1 MEQKTGSSMMTDAAS
16 ENNALEALKAFNTAV
31 TTTRLYPADA
41 PQVPASAE
49 KAYQA
54 IKRHLRKNGDLVF
67 SIENGEGMLCGSPIQ
82 KQTLGKLHG
91 ADVFQHLRLLNLS
104 CAVIHPG
111 LDRKLFK
118 QILSFFTTPLQKIKN
133 EGGGQSF
140 AIRTGLADVFPEGYT
155 VMMARDDGDN
165 PDKVLDS
172 FSQSF
177 SDTRKEVIDYF
188 SGIADDEEIGREIV
202 QDFMDP
208 DRAARTITACI
219 VNALQ
224 EIWKKEAIELSPVF
238 EKIQKNIDEYLNQT
252 QKEAVALKTADLL
265 LQGLKGPLLA
275 VLFCQDMPNP
285 FGEALFQALMAR
297 IGIEDF
303 RRITEFLQKRGRVYA
318 EKFGEGSTPYHLVKK
333 TTTALLD
340 TVRGRQYLA
349 LEKTRSLLEEGE
361 KERRKKR
368 IQAGINAIFQGKIAV
383 LENDEI
389 VGHLPHIVERLLA
402 NSKDEIAAQ
411 LIEKLAKELL
421 KGNKKIETKVSQSLS
436 SIGTILVEAEK
447 WDWLEKLSGPFLRWV
462 KEVDKA
468 DPVYDGIVTVLQQ
481 VMQHGY
487 RIGNNKTAD
496 QILNV
501 MFAIRSGLI
510 QKSPEVC
517 KITGNI
523 QDRFVD
529 KTLLGSFLSSS
540 IANPVDELLGQR
552 ISMQGPVAARFLIT
566 NLTTSENAGER
577 IRILDLLA
585 NMGPLLPEVL
595 VEKLP
600 EPMPWF
606 GKRNLL
612 KLLAETGSEEHSDAA
627 LPFLNHDDL
636 RVQREA
642 FVCLYKISGGK
653 RKRVLLNAL
662 SLAGE
667 TMKVQ
672 IVKALVPLV
681 DDDVVES
688 LVELLQ
694 DQEHF
699 SVEVRGPLIQQVCR
713 ALSHSASKSGLAAL
727 EKLLSHRRKGK
738 AKKLDPAVWRSA
750 EMALQQMHDNL
761 EEKNRQ
767 SASVQEQ
774 TGGTSGFPMNELEG
788 EQLITNFPEEQQVRA
803 YLEQGNKAKAK
814 ALLSI
819 LIGKTAGMRQ
829 FVQAEKLREWLI
841 DIDPTALTSILQAAE
856 IIENEKCSSIDK
868 DHLETWHGLYE
879 IMSTEEFNTLY
890 YSFEQKK
897 YDAEEIIIKQG
908 TILPALFFINSGRIR
923 LFSKEDDAETLCKII
938 GRGEVLGASSFFSSS
953 VWTINAAALGYTEVS
968 VLDQEK
974 TENWFKDY
982 PALEAKLA
990 DYCMKFDGLKDFFQ
1004 TTGRERR
1011 AYEREKATGK
1021 IALIILDR
1029 YGKDTGITS
1038 KGDLVDIS
1046 IGGISFL
1053 VHMSQ
1058 KRNARLLLGRNVRIV
1073 FSVKSLESENPFKV
1087 AGLVV
1092 AVSLHKTT
1100 PNEYFVH
1107 IRFDNPI
1114 RIEDMQEIVDAA
1126 KQEH

>member
-1 MEQKTGSSMMTDAAS
+1 M
-16 ENNALEALKAFNTAV
+16 
-31 TTTRLYPADA
+31 
-41 PQVPASAE
+41 
-49 KAYQA
+49 
-54 IKRHLRKNGDLVF
+54 
-67 SIENGEGMLCGSPIQ
+67 
-82 KQTLGKLHG
+82 
-91 ADVFQHLRLLNLS
+91 
-104 CAVIHPG
+104 
-111 LDRKLFK
+111 
-118 QILSFFTTPLQKIKN
+118 
-133 EGGGQSF
+133 
-140 AIRTGLADVFPEGYT
+140 
-155 VMMARDDGDN
+155 
-165 PDKVLDS
+165 
-172 FSQSF
+172 
-177 SDTRKEVIDYF
+177 
-188 SGIADDEEIGREIV
+188 
-202 QDFMDP
+202 
-208 DRAARTITACI
+208 
-219 VNALQ
+219 
-224 EIWKKEAIELSPVF
+224 
-238 EKIQKNIDEYLNQT
+238 
-252 QKEAVALKTADLL
+252 
-265 LQGLKGPLLA
+265 
-275 VLFCQDMPNP
+275 
-285 FGEALFQALMAR
+285 
-297 IGIEDF
+297 
-303 RRITEFLQKRGRVYA
+303 EFLQGRERAYV
-318 EKFGEGSTPYHLVKK
+318 EKFGEESTPYQLVNE
-333 TTTALLD
+333 TSTALLD
-340 TVRGRQYLA
+340 TVKGRQYLA

-368 IQAGINAIFQGKIAV
+368 IQAGINAIFQGKISV
-383 LENDEI
+383 LGNDEI
-389 VGHLPHIVERLLA
+389 VGQLPHIVERLLA
-402 NSKDEIAAQ
+402 NGKNDIAAQ

-421 KGNKKIETKVSQSLS
+421 KGNKKIETKVSQSLG
-436 SIGTILVEAEK
+436 SIGSSLVEAEK

-462 KEVDKA
+462 KEVDTA
-468 DPVYDGIVTVLQQ
+468 DSVYEGIVTVLQH
-481 VMQHGY
+481 VMLHGY
-487 RIGNNKTAD
+487 RVGNNKTAD
-496 QILNV
+496 QILNM
-501 MFAIRSGLI
+501 MFAIRSGLM
-510 QKSPEVC
+510 QKSPEIIKV
-517 KITGNI
+517 TGNV

-529 KTLLGSFLSSS
+529 KMLLKALLASS

-566 NLTTSENAGER
+566 TLIASENAGER

-612 KLLAETGSEEHSDAA
+612 KLLAETGSDEHTDAT

-653 RKRVLLNAL
+653 RRKALLKAL

-672 IVKALVPLV
+672 IVKALLPLV
-681 DDDVVES
+681 DEDVVES

-699 SVEVRGPLIQQVCR
+699 SVEVRGPLIQQICR
-713 ALSHSASKSGLAAL
+713 ALSHSASKSGLSAL

-750 EMALQQMHDNL
+750 EMALQQIRDNL
-761 EEKNRQ
+761 EDKKRQ
-767 SASVQEQ
+767 SLSVQDKMGES
-774 TGGTSGFPMNELEG
+774 SGFPMNELEG
-788 EQLITNFPEEQQVRA
+788 EQLITNFPEEQQIRA
-803 YLEQGNKAKAK
+803 YLEQGNRAKAK

-856 IIENEKCSSIDK
+856 IIENEKSSSIDK
-868 DHLETWHGLYE
+868 DHLETWHGLYD
-879 IMSTEEFNTLY
+879 IMGTEEFNTLY
-890 YSFEQKK
+890 YSFEQKR

-908 TILPALFFINSGRIR
+908 TILPVLFFINSGQIR
-923 LFSKEDDAETLCKII
+923 LYYKEDDAETLCKII
-938 GRGEVLGASSFFSSS
+938 GSGEVLGASTFFSSS
-953 VWTINAAALGYTEVS
+953 IWTINAAALEYTEVS
-968 VLDQEK
+968 VLDLEK
-974 TENWFKDY
+974 TENWSRDY

-1004 TTGRERR
+1004 TTGKERR
-1011 AYEREKATGK
+1011 EFERQKATGK

-1046 IGGISFL
+1046 NGGIAFL

-1058 KRNARLLLGRNVRIV
+1058 KRNARLLLGRNVSIV
-1073 FSVKSLESENPFKV
+1073 FSVETPESEKPFKV

-1092 AVSLHKTT
+1092 AVSPHKSK

-1107 IRFDNPI
+1107 IRFDDPI
-1114 RIEDMQEIVDAA
+1114 RTEDMQEIVGAA